1 MEKKMESI
9 DIVRACEK
17 DVATLCSLGSET
29 FSETFAGENSEEDMR
44 KYNEEHFSEKAVL
57 EEISA
62 ENSVFFIAYAGK
74 VPAAYMKVNFLSAQ
88 TEEQGSDSLEIQ
100 RIYVL
105 SAFKGRRIGSA
116 LLRTAEEF
124 AVELGLKK
132 IWLGVW
138 ERNEKAKAF
147 YAHHGFERFG
157 EHVFVLGDDRQTD
170 FLLRKFL

>member
-17 DVATLCSLGSET
+17 DVAMLCSLGSET

-44 KYNEEHFSEKAVL
+44 KC
-57 EEISA
+57 
-62 ENSVFFIAYAGK
+62 
-74 VPAAYMKVNFLSAQ
+74 
-88 TEEQGSDSLEIQ
+88 
-100 RIYVL
+100 
-105 SAFKGRRIGSA
+105 
-116 LLRTAEEF
+116 
-124 AVELGLKK
+124 
-132 IWLGVW
+132 
-138 ERNEKAKAF
+138 NEKAKAF